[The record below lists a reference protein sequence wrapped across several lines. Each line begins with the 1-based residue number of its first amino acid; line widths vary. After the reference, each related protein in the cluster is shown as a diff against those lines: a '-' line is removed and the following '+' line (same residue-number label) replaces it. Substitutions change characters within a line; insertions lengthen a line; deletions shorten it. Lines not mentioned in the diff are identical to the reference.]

1 MIQSSNKK
9 ILELTPKAKKK
20 SIHAIDPMEKFKN
33 KIDKNFNK
41 FIDAQKKLKDQFKE
55 NNKKAAKEL
64 NNLRKE
70 IGTSRKE
77 TQQLLKQVSAFAETS
92 PSEIREELIN
102 GIRMLGERVSSVIN
116 EINQR
121 IDDFFKTVLGQN

>member
-77 TQQLLKQVSAFAETS
+77 TQQLLKQVSLTPPF
-92 PSEIREELIN
+92 
-102 GIRMLGERVSSVIN
+102 MVILP
-116 EINQR
+116 R
-121 IDDFFKTVLGQN
+121 F